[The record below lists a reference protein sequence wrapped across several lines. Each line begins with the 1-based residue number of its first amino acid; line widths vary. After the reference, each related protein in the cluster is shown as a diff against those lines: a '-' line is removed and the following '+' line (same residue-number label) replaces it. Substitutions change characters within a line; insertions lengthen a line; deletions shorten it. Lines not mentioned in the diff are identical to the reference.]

1 MLLEP
6 QRSGPYLRALA
17 AGLRALAPHGDFV
30 PLAECLTLLEVLH
43 PELSGDLLEPARD
56 ETSSGLPGFA
66 WIARA
71 RSEQELA
78 RQGDDRSDMD
88 DRSIQR
94 AMELEPQL
102 GARLQ
107 ARRRLHRRLRRDSI
121 VPASR
126 LITAVH
132 RLSPTIDITLTSDRL
147 APDGRWVRTRCTA
160 SYYSRHILGPVH
172 LLEGGGAEVDQGVL
186 HLFGRHAH
194 VPLLALREQL
204 AAGLGGRIVR
214 LSRSS
219 VGPFWFPGVP
229 PPETAPAALGQGL
242 CLALSTEV
250 VAEDVHHSR
259 HLDPFMPDET
269 ELAPPDAGLFRQRR
283 FAATPAQA
291 RAVQDWARAL
301 DMDLQVVPFGR

>member
-43 PELSGDLLEPARD
+43 PELSGDLLEPARV